1 MSAWNDTVAAVSTP
15 RGKGGIAVIRISGGD
30 TAAVLDRVFRPK
42 GKTPTEHPRRACLG
56 TLVDA
61 AGEALDG
68 VLVTYFK
75 APHSFTGEDVAEIA
89 CHGGVLV
96 TESVL
101 GAVLAAG
108 ARPATAG
115 EFTRRALL
123 SGKMKLAEAE
133 ALGALLDAD
142 TTGKLALARGGMS
155 GKLAAA
161 IEAEYEALA
170 RLLADLYAK
179 IDFPDE
185 ELNTMSEGDWLD
197 ALRAVRARVAV
208 LAATWQTGRAV
219 AEGIE
224 TVICGPV
231 NAGKSTLYNALV
243 GRDAAI
249 VTDVA
254 GTTRDVLSQTVALGS
269 VTLRLS
275 DTAGLR
281 ETDDT
286 VEGIG
291 VSRARHAMQEA
302 ELILA
307 VFDGARAWGEA
318 EQALLTDLQTL
329 TAPVI
334 AVVNKSD
341 REAAFSDTVLGD
353 LAHVVHLSAKD
364 GEISALRSVVE
375 QMFLD
380 GALDLRH
387 DAVVA
392 NARQYAALTRAAEY
406 LDRAIDALTSGI
418 LPDAVSVDVELAMS
432 ALGEVDGRAV
442 SEDIV
447 ANIFSHFCVGK

>member
-15 RGKGGIAVIRISGGD
+15 RGKGGIAVIRISGED
-30 TAAVLDRVFRPK
+30 CAAVLGRVFRPK
-42 GKTPTEHPRRACLG
+42 GKSPAQHPRRACFG
-56 TLVDA
+56 ALVDA
-61 AGEALDG
+61 AGEVLDE
-68 VLVTYFK
+68 VLVTYFG
-75 APHSFTGEDVAEIA
+75 APRSFTGEDVAEIA
-89 CHGGVLV
+89 CHGGTLV

-123 SGKMKLAEAE
+123 NGKMKLSEAE

-142 TTGKLALARGGMS
+142 TAGRLALARGGMS

-161 IEAEYEALA
+161 IEGQYETLA

-185 ELNTMSEGDWLD
+185 DLNTMSEDEWLA
-197 ALRAVRARVAV
+197 ALCEVRARIVA
-208 LAATWQTGRAV
+208 LSATWRTGRAV
-219 AEGIE
+219 AEGIA

-254 GTTRDVLSQTVALGS
+254 GTTRDILSETVALGNL
-269 VTLRLS
+269 TLRLS

-281 ETDDT
+281 ETADA

-291 VSRARHAMQEA
+291 VSRARQAMEEA

-307 VFDGARAWGEA
+307 VFDGARPWGEA
-318 EQALLTDLQTL
+318 EQALLADLQTL

-353 LAHVVHLSAKD
+353 FTHVVHLSAKD
-364 GEISALRSVVE
+364 GEIGALRSAVE
-375 QMFLD
+375 QLFLD

-387 DAVVA
+387 DAVVS
-392 NARQYAALTRAAEY
+392 NARQYAALTRAAEQ
-406 LDRAIDALTSGI
+406 LDRAIAALTGGI
-418 LPDAVSVDVELAMS
+418 LPDAVSSDVELAMS

-442 SEDIV
+442 SEDVV

>member
-1 MSAWNDTVAAVSTP
+1 MSVWNDTVAAISTP
-15 RGKGGIAVIRISGGD
+15 RGKGGVAVIRISGAD
-30 TAAVLDRVFRPK
+30 CPAVLARVFQPR
-42 GKTPTEHPRRACLG
+42 GKSPLEHPRRACLG
-56 TLVDA
+56 VLIDGT
-61 AGEALDG
+61 GEVLDE
-68 VLVTYFK
+68 VLVTYFA

-89 CHGGVLV
+89 CHGGVLL

-123 SGKMKLAEAE
+123 NGKMKLSEAE
-133 ALGALLDAD
+133 ALGALLEAD
-142 TTGKLALARGGMS
+142 TTGRLALARGGMS

-161 IEAEYEALA
+161 IEDAYQALA

-179 IDFPDE
+179 IDFPE
-185 ELNTMSEGDWLD
+185 EDLNSMSEREWCD
-197 ALRAVRARVAV
+197 ALRAVRTKVGT

-219 AEGIE
+219 AEGIA

-243 GRDAAI
+243 GREAAI

-254 GTTRDVLSQTVALGS
+254 GTTRDVLCETVALGQ
-269 VTLRLS
+269 VTLRLF

-281 ETDDT
+281 DTTDV

-291 VSRARHAMQEA
+291 VSRARHAIEQA
-302 ELILA
+302 ELVLA
-307 VFDGARAWGEA
+307 VFDGARPWGSEEA
-318 EQALLTDLQTL
+318 ALAAELKALPV
-329 TAPVI
+329 PVI

-341 REAAFSDTVLGD
+341 CAAAFSDTVLRD
-353 LAHVVHLSAKD
+353 FANVEHLSAKSGD
-364 GEISALRSVVE
+364 TEALKAMVE
-375 QMFLD
+375 RLFLD
-380 GALDLRH
+380 GRLDLRH

-392 NARQYAALTRAAEY
+392 NARQYAALARAGEH
-406 LDRAIDALTSGI
+406 LDTAIDAMEQGV

-432 ALGEVDGRAV
+432 ALGEVDGRCV
-442 SEDIV
+442 SEAV
-447 ANIFSHFCVGK
+447 VGEIFAHFCVGK